1 MLDTSLMKFRM
12 PPKYNVLIG
21 VIFFVLAGMSFFGNP
36 GPNLALPGGT
46 IGPVPS
52 HIESVIGGIVLFIMG
67 IACLL
72 PSKIKLETD
81 EKVADTSTAES

>member
-1 MLDTSLMKFRM
+1 MLFIM
-12 PPKYNVLIG
+12 
-21 VIFFVLAGMSFFGNP
+21 AGMSFFGNP

-67 IACLL
+67 IVCLL
-72 PSKIKLETD
+72 PLKIKRATD
-81 EKVADTSTAES
+81 KKTADANTAES

>member
-1 MLDTSLMKFRM
+1 MKFRI

-21 VIFFVLAGMSFFGNP
+21 IIFFIMAGMSFFGNP

-52 HIESVIGGIVLFIMG
+52 HTQSVIGGIVLFIMG
-67 IACLL
+67 IVCLL
-72 PSKIKLETD
+72 PSKIKRATD
-81 EKVADTSTAES
+81 EKAAGTNSADS